1 MTELERLELS
11 LWRAQTRFD
20 REYMDAILAADFV
33 EFGRSGRVYGRDDVL
48 AFGPSRID
56 AHLIGLRVTEIDRD
70 TRLVTYVSEVRT
82 ADAIELANRSSL
94 WVRSGGSW
102 QLVFHQGTPQ
112 AEPDAAA
119 PEPLHLRVDLAD
131 GVVLR
136 PLDAGDADALYALIV
151 ANRDHLRA
159 WMPWADQDEAATAG
173 FVENASAEAARR
185 DALHLAIVADGAIVG
200 CCGLHGI
207 SWLHRSGNLGYW
219 IAAGAQGTGLVTTA
233 VRALLGYAFGQLWLH
248 RVELRTAP
256 DNARSRAV
264 AERLGFTQEGELRE
278 AEHVGQ
284 RFHDSVVYSMLAG
297 DWN

>member
-82 ADAIELANRSSL
+82 ADAIDLANRSSL

-112 AEPDAAA
+112 A
-119 PEPLHLRVDLAD
+119 
-131 GVVLR
+131 
-136 PLDAGDADALYALIV
+136 
-151 ANRDHLRA
+151 
-159 WMPWADQDEAATAG
+159 AATAG